1 MSRHDREAK
10 LEALYGGGPD
20 GMVLITE
27 HGGRKRDARKTLQD
41 RMSKV
46 SKIMATIPN
55 PASDVHQPS
64 DAPMMGSYQKG
75 TLGEVAKRMATER
88 GLEFAEGRRPGSMF
102 MKGPGGEKLA
112 LQHGDE
118 FLDLIS
124 VGGGKQDKA
133 REMFEFL
140 DELGSEGG
148 AQVRR
153 GTSNLSAA
161 GQQSIENAVAKGHLV
176 RNPAGAGWLST
187 AQKMGKKAAAAAK
200 GAVGGVTA
208 LLDPLFGA
216 IQDPGLA
223 GELDP
228 EMRETLESVLG
239 TFGGGGRGPIG

>member
-88 GLEFAEGRRPGSMF
+88 GLEFAERPGGRMF
-102 MKGPGGEKLA
+102 FKGLAGEKMA
-112 LQHGDE
+112 AHHGDE

-161 GQQSIENAVAKGHLV
+161 GQRSIENAVAKGHLV

-216 IQDPGLA
+216 IQDPALA
-223 GELDP
+223 EELDP

>member
-1 MSRHDREAK
+1 MSRHEREAK
-10 LEALYGGGPD
+10 LEALHGGGPD

-27 HGGRKRDARKTLQD
+27 RGGRKRDARKTLQS
-41 RMSKV
+41 RMAKV
-46 SKIMATIPN
+46 SKMMATTPN

-75 TLGEVAKRMATER
+75 TLGEVAKRMATES
-88 GLEFAEGRRPGSMF
+88 GLEYAEGRAPGSMF
-102 MKGPGGEKLA
+102 FKGKGGEKMA

-118 FLDLIS
+118 FLDLLTI
-124 VGGGKQDKA
+124 GGGKSGGKPLY
-133 REMFEFL
+133 EMWNKL
-140 DELGSEGG
+140 ADEGG
-148 AQVRR
+148 TQGRF
-153 GTSNLSAA
+153 GINNLSNDAIR
-161 GQQSIENAVAKGHLV
+161 SIENAVAKGHLV

-216 IQDPGLA
+216 MQDPSLA

-228 EMRETLESVLG
+228 EMRQTLESVLG
-239 TFGGGGRGPIG
+239 TFGGGGKGPIG

>member
-10 LEALYGGGPD
+10 LEALYGGSPD
-20 GMVLITE
+20 GMVLVTE
-27 HGGRKRDARKTLQD
+27 RGGRKRDARKTLQT
-41 RMSKV
+41 RMAKV
-46 SKIMATIPN
+46 SKMLATIPN
-55 PASDVHQPS
+55 PASDIHQPS

-75 TLGEVAKRMATER
+75 TLGEVAKRMAAER
-88 GLEFAEGRRPGSMF
+88 GLEYAERPGGRMF
-102 MKGPGGEKLA
+102 FKGAGGEKLA
-112 LQHGDE
+112 AHHGDE

-133 REMFEFL
+133 RELFELL

-153 GTSNLSAA
+153 GTSNLSEA
-161 GQQSIENAVAKGHLV
+161 GQKSIENAVSKGHLV
-176 RNPAGAGWLST
+176 RNPSGAGWLST

-216 IQDPGLA
+216 IQDPSLA
-223 GELDP
+223 EDLDP
-228 EMRETLESVLG
+228 EMRGTLESVLG
-239 TFGGGGRGPIG
+239 TFGGGGKGPIG